1 MVQKHMYSRIR
12 NGYRIKIINFNDVAK
27 ENTIE
32 HDANQPQILGH
43 PYKILNTG
51 CSESLKTKVL
61 INSTKF
67 YKFIL
72 KFMNI
77 IKIHISIYIIK
88 IHISNF

>member
-1 MVQKHMYSRIR
+1 MVQKYMYSRRR
-12 NGYRIKIINFNDVAK
+12 NGYRIKMINFDDVAK
-27 ENTIE
+27 ENTME
-32 HDANQPQILGH
+32 HDADQPQILDH

-61 INSTKF
+61 INSTKV

-77 IKIHISIYIIK
+77 IKIHMK
-88 IHISNF
+88 QNMNF

>member
-1 MVQKHMYSRIR
+1 MVQKHTYSRRR
-12 NGYRIKIINFNDVAK
+12 NRYRIKIINFDDVAK
-27 ENTIE
+27 ENTME
-32 HDANQPQILGH
+32 HDANQPQIFDH

-61 INSTKF
+61 INFTKF

-77 IKIHISIYIIK
+77 IKIHMK
-88 IHISNF
+88 QNMNF

>member
-1 MVQKHMYSRIR
+1 MVQKHTYSRRR
-12 NGYRIKIINFNDVAK
+12 NGYRIKIINFYDVAK
-27 ENTIE
+27 KKNTME
-32 HDANQPQILGH
+32 HDANQPQILDH

-61 INSTKF
+61 INFTKF

-77 IKIHISIYIIK
+77 IKIHMK
-88 IHISNF
+88 QNMNF

>member
-1 MVQKHMYSRIR
+1 MVQKHTYSRRR
-12 NGYRIKIINFNDVAK
+12 NRYRIKIINFDDVAK
-27 ENTIE
+27 ENTME
-32 HDANQPQILGH
+32 QDANQPQIFDH

-61 INSTKF
+61 INFTKF

-77 IKIHISIYIIK
+77 IKIHMK
-88 IHISNF
+88 QNMNF